1 MDEETTKDK
10 PTSKKKILIIVTNA
24 GDYEK
29 VGFRTGLWLGEL
41 THFWDV
47 IEQAGFS
54 MDIASPSGGD
64 IPLDPESLSHDYLAE
79 MSTDK
84 HYRDRQFMNLLKDTK
99 KIADVNIQD
108 YDAIYLTGGHGTMF
122 DFRQSD
128 DLGSLIS
135 NFYQNDKVVSS
146 VCHGASGLLN
156 ARLNT
161 GDSLVKGKK
170 VTGFSWAE
178 EIVAKRDNA
187 VPYNLE
193 DELKKL
199 GANYSK
205 TDKPFEVHVIEDG
218 HLITGQNPGS
228 ARAVAE
234 ALVKRLKVAAVSRL
248 LYTSLSFSLPLSL
261 LYCSNGTGQY

>member
-1 MDEETTKDK
+1 MVASPIEEEAKDK
-10 PTSKKKILIIVTNA
+10 NGKTEKKKILIIVTNA

-54 MDIASPSGGD
+54 MDIASLSGGP

-79 MSTDK
+79 MGTEK
-84 HYRDRQFMNLLKDTK
+84 YYRDRQFMDLLKNTK
-99 KIADVNIQD
+99 KVADMNTQD
-108 YDAIYLTGGHGTMF
+108 YAAIYLTGGHGRMF

-128 DLGSLIS
+128 KLGALIS
-135 NFYQNDKVVSS
+135 KFYQNNKAVST

-161 GDSLVKGKK
+161 GEPLVKGKK

-178 EIVAKRDNA
+178 EIAAKRDEA

-205 TDKPFEVHVIEDG
+205 TDKPFEVHVIEDR

-234 ALVKRLKVAAVSRL
+234 ALVKRLKA
-248 LYTSLSFSLPLSL
+248 
-261 LYCSNGTGQY
+261 QQ

>member
-1 MDEETTKDK
+1 MDVSRKEEEAKDK
-10 PTSKKKILIIVTNA
+10 TSKEKKKILIIVTNA
-24 GDYEK
+24 GNYEK

-47 IEQAGFS
+47 IDQAGFS
-54 MDIASPSGGD
+54 MDIASPSGGR

-79 MSTDK
+79 MGTEN
-84 HYRDRQFMNLLKDTK
+84 HYRDRQFMDLLQDTK
-99 KIADVNIQD
+99 KISDVNIQD

-128 DLGSLIS
+128 ELGALIS
-135 NFYQNDKVVSS
+135 NFYQKDKVVST

-156 ARLNT
+156 ARLST
-161 GDSLVKGKK
+161 GEPLVKGKK
-170 VTGFSWAE
+170 LTGFSWAE
-178 EIVAKRDNA
+178 EIAAKRGDA

-205 TDKPFEVHVIEDG
+205 SDKPFEVHVIEDG

-228 ARAVAE
+228 ARAVTE
-234 ALVKRLKVAAVSRL
+234 TLVKRLKA
-248 LYTSLSFSLPLSL
+248 
-261 LYCSNGTGQY
+261 QQ